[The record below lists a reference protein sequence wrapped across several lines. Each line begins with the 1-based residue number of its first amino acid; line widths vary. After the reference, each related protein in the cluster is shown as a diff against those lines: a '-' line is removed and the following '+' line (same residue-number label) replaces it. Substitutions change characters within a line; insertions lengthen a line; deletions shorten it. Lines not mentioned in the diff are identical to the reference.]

1 MRAKRALL
9 RRKERDAW
17 RGSPGSLAS
26 QKRLARDDSA
36 VRGREIPPRVGE
48 STRVRDD
55 AERFE
60 GSGSL
65 GMTKQIPPGSL
76 GSRVGMT
83 SDFPRCLFR
92 LARPTRIPTNRARRS

>member
-36 VRGREIPPRVGE
+36 VRGRRMDSAREIPPRVGE

-65 GMTKQIPPGSL
+65 GMT
-76 GSRVGMT
+76 SR
-83 SDFPRCLFR
+83 FL
-92 LARPTRIPTNRARRS
+92 LARWARVSE